1 MSEAG
6 KLLIVER
13 LWAIEAEARQV
24 ESLMRRYPDVA
35 FAAAANDLLAIING
49 LNQVAKSVE
58 GIS

>member
-13 LWAIEAEARQV
+13 IWAIEAEARQV

-35 FAAAANDLLAIING
+35 FAAAANDLLAVING

>member
-13 LWAIEAEARQV
+13 IWAIEAEARQV

-35 FAAAANDLLAIING
+35 FAAAANDLLAVINV